1 MLILV
6 ILYLTTFVS
15 SRQIPLQAPLPSPLS
30 AFTTTTSDSS
40 SFLSSLPKPSR
51 PLQWGTLNILS
62 TTDIHGWL
70 RGHTHHDHI
79 PESLYSGS
87 IADVASFREH
97 MQAKAD
103 QLGVDLLLVD
113 SGDVVDGNGFVD
125 ADNSGFKGHAAREL
139 LKLVEYDIA
148 TTGNHE
154 VSEWSASERA

>member
-1 MLILV
+1 
-6 ILYLTTFVS
+6 
-15 SRQIPLQAPLPSPLS
+15 
-30 AFTTTTSDSS
+30 
-40 SFLSSLPKPSR
+40 
-51 PLQWGTLNILS
+51 
-62 TTDIHGWL
+62 
-70 RGHTHHDHI
+70 
-79 PESLYSGS
+79 
-87 IADVASFREH
+87 